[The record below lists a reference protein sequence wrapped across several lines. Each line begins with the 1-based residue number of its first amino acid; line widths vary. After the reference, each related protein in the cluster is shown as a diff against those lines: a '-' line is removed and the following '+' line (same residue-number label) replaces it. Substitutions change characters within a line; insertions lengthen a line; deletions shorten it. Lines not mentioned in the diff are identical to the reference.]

1 MVIKTKQ
8 SKADFEMVKAANA
21 RNAIRLIGDAE
32 ELLQQAKALL
42 NGTGEQEEPDL
53 GPRVLAEVLDRG
65 ASVSKAELYEIAEK
79 LGMDRR
85 GLGGF
90 FRQSGKTS
98 LYVLPG
104 DRVVLTPYGA
114 EQARRHAEMKRSF
127 MYEEPKIAYA
137 KLAEKPFAEDWD
149 SEEDSVYDDL

>member
-1 MVIKTKQ
+1 MVT
-8 SKADFEMVKAANA
+8 AVNA
-21 RNAIRLIGDAE
+21 RSAIRLIGDAE

-42 NGTGEQEEPDL
+42 NGAEAVEDDDIGSKVL
-53 GPRVLAEVLDRG
+53 GEVLDRG
-65 ASVSKAELYEIAEK
+65 ASVSKNELYEIAEK
-79 LGMDRR
+79 HGMDRR

-114 EQARRHAEMKRSF
+114 EQARRHVELSRNI

-137 KLAEKPFAEDWD
+137 KIAEKPFAEDWD
-149 SEEDSVYDDL
+149 SEEDSVYDDV